1 MADGDGL
8 AVPSPA
14 DSDRGPSPTPIG
26 TLNVDLMI
34 QKLLAFKND
43 PEKQVDQP
51 FTLHLA
57 NLVGSPIQ

>member
-14 DSDRGPSPTPIG
+14 DSDRAPSPTPIG

-43 PEKQVDQP
+43 PEKQV
-51 FTLHLA
+51 A
-57 NLVGSPIQ
+57 